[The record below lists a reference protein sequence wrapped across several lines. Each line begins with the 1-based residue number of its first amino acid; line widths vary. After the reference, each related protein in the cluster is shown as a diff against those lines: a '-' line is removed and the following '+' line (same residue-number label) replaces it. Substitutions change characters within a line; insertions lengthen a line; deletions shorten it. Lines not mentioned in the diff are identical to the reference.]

1 MIIDEY
7 FVSFEKI
14 GSNFEPVVKFD
25 DGVIAYPTMSST
37 NKQALE
43 CYVNWYID
51 EIYEQATDQENN
63 YGLLFYACGYNGNLQ
78 TRLQLEAEED
88 GVYVF

>member
-1 MIIDEY
+1 MITDEY
-7 FVSFEKI
+7 FLTIKKVGKE
-14 GSNFEPVVKFD
+14 FEPVVKFD

-51 EIYEQATDQENN
+51 EIYEQATDNENN
-63 YGLLFYACGYNGNLQ
+63 YGLLFYACGYNGNEQ
-78 TRLQLEAEED
+78 TEYKLKALED
-88 GVYVF
+88 GVKIV